1 MNNKIASTSIVATYL
16 IDTESQKPECG
27 TQIDLS
33 IFDETQINEIL
44 KVALDI
50 ASEYYVDALCS
61 KPKQTDLICPLFD
74 GEINECVDNYSCRD
88 ENASFANYE
97 CWRKQFIKDAI
108 SYIYGHQAKQ
118 GAINEQLQNQNK
130 ELQ

>member
-1 MNNKIASTSIVATYL
+1 M
-16 IDTESQKPECG
+16 
-27 TQIDLS
+27 S

-44 KVALDI
+44 NVALDI
-50 ASEYYVDALCS
+50 AAEYYVDALWDQ
-61 KPKQTDLICPLFD
+61 PKRTDLICPLFNED
-74 GEINECVDNYSCRD
+74 INECVDNYSCRD
-88 ENASFANYE
+88 EDMSFSSYE

-118 GAINEQLQNQNK
+118 VAINEQPQNQNK